1 MKIKVGIVSA
11 EPSGDL
17 LGFEIIKS
25 LKGINNEVEVIG
37 IGDGQLLRCGDG
49 ISSER
54 PLLKI
59 MGLVDPLKN
68 YSKIKTFQKSLIKK
82 FISEKIDVFIGIDS
96 PDFNIGIHKALTKAG
111 IKTVHAVCPSIWAW
125 RAGRA
130 KKFKYID
137 YMLCLFP
144 FEPKLCRNVKKEA
157 IYVGH
162 PLFNKRSEYVGKEK
176 EDIVCLMPGSRV
188 SEINN
193 NLPVMLEAFCEF
205 NKSKNFKAY
214 IPVYD
219 LESEKLAQGAIPP
232 NKNIH
237 VINTESH
244 RILKMAKIAVM
255 CSGTA
260 TLEGLISETPTTIV
274 YKTNFLNYLIYKSLM
289 TTKYVGLPNIIA
301 DKEVFTE
308 LIQSDANV
316 DNIVED
322 MKVNLSNIDEKT
334 QHLKQINASLE
345 KADFSRFA
353 AKLYED
359 CRG

>member
-1 MKIKVGIVSA
+1 
-11 EPSGDL
+11 
-17 LGFEIIKS
+17 
-25 LKGINNEVEVIG
+25 
-37 IGDGQLLRCGDG
+37 
-49 ISSER
+49 
-54 PLLKI
+54 

-96 PDFNIGIHKALTKAG
+96 PDFNIGIHEALTKAG

-144 FEPKLCRNVKKEA
+144 FEPELCRNVKKEA

-219 LESEKLAQGAIPP
+219 ADSKALIENILPAQ
-232 NKNIH
+232 KNID
-237 VINTESH
+237 VVQTKTRSS
-244 RILKMAKIAVM
+244 KKAKIAVM

-260 TLEGLISETPTTIV
+260 TLEGLISETPTTII
-274 YKTNFLNYLIYKSLM
+274 YKTNFPNYVIYRSMM

-301 DKEVFTE
+301 GK
-308 LIQSDANV
+308 
-316 DNIVED
+316 
-322 MKVNLSNIDEKT
+322 
-334 QHLKQINASLE
+334 
-345 KADFSRFA
+345 RF
-353 AKLYED
+353 LQN
-359 CRG
+359 